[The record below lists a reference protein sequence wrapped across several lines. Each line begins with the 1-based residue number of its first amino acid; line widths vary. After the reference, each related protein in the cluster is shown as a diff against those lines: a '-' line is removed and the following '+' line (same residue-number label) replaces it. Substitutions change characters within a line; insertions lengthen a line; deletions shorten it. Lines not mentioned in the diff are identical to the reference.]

1 MWNARRSA
9 SGSGRTRWPRGTD
22 YQTTGLHVTAEE
34 ADAWLAKLE
43 AGKRR
48 RYPEMPRLRWSQP
61 ALRDV
66 ARLHEFL
73 APKSRDAAQR
83 AVKTIRQGVKALGKH
98 PEIGRPV
105 EELPPEF
112 REWVIE
118 FGHGAYVALYHY
130 DGKQVVILAV
140 RHGREAGY

>member
-1 MWNARRSA
+1 MPGCPGSKQESTPRS
-9 SGSGRTRWPRGTD
+9 RN
-22 YQTTGLHVTAEE
+22 TTSDLVPVGP
-34 ADAWLAKLE
+34 
-43 AGKRR
+43 AGV
-48 RYPEMPRLRWSQP
+48 S
-61 ALRDV
+61 
-66 ARLHEFL
+66 RLHESL
-73 APKSRDAAQR
+73 APKSREAAQK

-105 EELPPEF
+105 EELSPEF

-118 FGHGAYVALYHY
+118 FGRSAYIALYRY

>member
-1 MWNARRSA
+1 
-9 SGSGRTRWPRGTD
+9 
-22 YQTTGLHVTAEE
+22 
-34 ADAWLAKLE
+34 
-43 AGKRR
+43 
-48 RYPEMPRLRWSQP
+48 
-61 ALRDV
+61 V
-66 ARLHEFL
+66 ARLHAFL

-83 AVKTIRQGVKALGKH
+83 AVKAVRGVKALAKH
-98 PEIGRPV
+98 PQSGRPV

-130 DGKQVVILAV
+130 DGKQIVMLAV